1 MKMTKIICTLGP
13 AVDDELKIN
22 DLIDAGMDVARF
34 NFSHG
39 DHLAQKERV
48 DRVKRVR
55 KNNGKNIAL
64 LLDTKGPEIRIGKI
78 KNDKVFINDGNM
90 FTFYNED
97 ILGDENGASIT
108 HKELYKT
115 IEVGK
120 TILVNDGLIE
130 LKVDSID
137 NKDIVCKIING
148 GVVSNNKGVNIPD
161 TDTKLPSLTEQD
173 VKDIEFAI
181 ENDFDFIAASFI
193 RKAEDVLAV
202 KDILRKRDALHI
214 GIISKI
220 ENREGVDNFDKIL
233 EVSDGIMVARG
244 DLGVE
249 IPFEEI
255 PALQKVMCK
264 KCNEKGKIVI
274 VATQMLE
281 SMVNNPRPTRAEV
294 SDVANAIYDGATA
307 IMLSGESAAGNYPVE
322 SVNVMKKIAEE
333 TEMNIILS
341 KRTPI
346 LRNYSN
352 ISDAISNIS
361 VFAADDIGA
370 SSLVCFTESGL
381 TAKKVSFHKPKCP
394 IVAITKNE
402 RVQRALNLYYGVY
415 PILIDNNYNVEDMFK
430 LGAELSLTNGFSEKG
445 DNVIIISGE
454 NKIQKDSTNLLKI
467 HVI

>member
-1 MKMTKIICTLGP
+1 MKMTKIVCTLGP
-13 AVDDELKIN
+13 AVDDELKLN

-48 DRVKRVR
+48 DRIKRVR

-78 KNDKVFINDGNM
+78 KNDKVSIEDGNM
-90 FTFYNED
+90 FTLYNKD
-97 ILGDENGASIT
+97 VLGDENGASIT
-108 HKELYKT
+108 HKDLYKT
-115 IEVGK
+115 IEIGK
-120 TILVNDGLIE
+120 TILINDGLIE

-148 GVVSNNKGVNIPD
+148 GVLSNNKGINIPD

-173 VKDIEFAI
+173 IKDIEFAVD
-181 ENDFDFIAASFI
+181 NDFDFIAASFI

-202 KDILRKRDALHI
+202 KEILKKRQATHI
-214 GIISKI
+214 GVISKI
-220 ENREGVDNFDKIL
+220 ENREGVDNFDEIL

-255 PALQKVMCK
+255 PALQKIMCK

-281 SMVNNPRPTRAEV
+281 SMINNPRPTRAEV

-307 IMLSGESAAGNYPVE
+307 IMLSGESAAGKYPVE
-322 SVNVMKKIAEE
+322 SVNIMKKITEEAERD
-333 TEMNIILS
+333 IRLS
-341 KRTPI
+341 KRTYIPG
-346 LRNYSN
+346 NYLN
-352 ISDAISNIS
+352 IGDAISDIS
-361 VFAADDIGA
+361 VLAADDMKA
-370 SSLVCFTESGL
+370 SSLICFTESGL
-381 TAKKVSFHKPKCP
+381 TAKKVSFNKPKCP
-394 IVAITKNE
+394 IVAITKDE

-415 PILIDNNYNVEDMFK
+415 PILIDTNYKIDDMFK
-430 LGAELSLTNGFSEKG
+430 LGVEIALTNGFSKKG
-445 DNVIIISGE
+445 DSVIIISGE
-454 NKIQKDSTNLLKI
+454 NKIQKDSTNILKI
-467 HVI
+467 QVI